1 MCVLAIAWR
10 AHSRWQL
17 IAAGNRDELHA
28 RPTQAL
34 ARWREPDHLLA
45 GRDLQSGG
53 TWLGVSQQG
62 RFAAV
67 TNVRGYGPA
76 QPGRPSRGAVVTD
89 FLTGAGAHHR
99 LDEAELSEFNPFNLI
114 AAERTRI
121 QFVSNRPHPMRRML
135 GPGIYGLSNGMLD
148 EPWPKTVR
156 LKSKLAEWIAGA
168 ADKPEQLLDVL
179 ADESG
184 AGAQARA
191 SEAQQD
197 AQLSGIF
204 IRNGVYGTRCSTVV
218 AVDRHGTGVIIER
231 RYSADAVA
239 VGETEL
245 SFSWSGVQGESR

>member
-10 AHSRWQL
+10 AHPRWQL
-17 IAAGNRDELHA
+17 IAAANRDELHA

-34 ARWREPDHLLA
+34 ARWPEPDHLLA

-53 TWLGVSQQG
+53 TWLGVSEQG

-67 TNVRGYGPA
+67 TNVRGYGAA

-89 FLTGAGAHHR
+89 FLTSTGTDGR
-99 LDEAELSEFNPFNLI
+99 LDEAQLAQCNPFNLI
-114 AAERTRI
+114 AADRTRI
-121 QFVSNRPHPMRRML
+121 QFVSNRPQPVRRML
-135 GPGIYGLSNGMLD
+135 DGGIYGLSNGMLD

-179 ADESG
+179 ADESRG
-184 AGAQARA
+184 DGQAA
-191 SEAQQD
+191 ALEGQQD
-197 AQLSGIF
+197 SQLSAIF
-204 IRNGVYGTRCSTVV
+204 IRDGVYGTRCSTVV

-245 SFSWSGVQGESR
+245 SFSWSGDLGGSR